1 MKLKIQNFAKIKDAD
16 IILDGITVIAGKNN
30 TGKSTVGKILDSMY
44 NSTNNLETKMR
55 RARKLRFR
63 NVLSS
68 KLNYAGNSVHLSP
81 AFIAET
87 VDNIFES
94 DDDNEVAN
102 ILEDLVEYALPDN
115 EIKDSMKLLKELIS
129 DFEEIQSIPD
139 EIFTMAILSNYFRE
153 MFNGNM
159 NNTEYLDTIARIEIQ
174 IKSGKNIIMF
184 QNNTCFEY
192 EFGFNPV
199 SSSVYLDNPILLDK
213 LNNTDV
219 MRMPRRYLSEQEYNL
234 YTKLAGERSSVEE
247 RAINEIINK
256 EKLDEVFQL
265 LNKVI
270 PGEITY
276 NQKYEYRT
284 EKGKNGIDIRS
295 MSTGL
300 KSFAI
305 LKQLIMNG
313 SLNDKDAVILDEP
326 EIHLHPEWQMIYAE
340 LIVILQQKFDL
351 NFIINTHS
359 SHFLETLDFYAV
371 KYGRKEIC
379 HYYLSEESDEECTFE
394 EVTHTPEK
402 IYKQLVDPSLL
413 LAREKEK
420 WEDEQEPV

>member
-139 EIFTMAILSNYFRE
+139 EIFTIAILSNYFRE

-184 QNNTCFEY
+184 HNNTCFEY

-284 EKGKNGIDIRS
+284 EKGK
-295 MSTGL
+295 M
-300 KSFAI
+300 
-305 LKQLIMNG
+305 
-313 SLNDKDAVILDEP
+313 
-326 EIHLHPEWQMIYAE
+326 E
-340 LIVILQQKFDL
+340 LIFDRCLLDSNHLQFS
-351 NFIINTHS
+351 NN
-359 SHFLETLDFYAV
+359 
-371 KYGRKEIC
+371 
-379 HYYLSEESDEECTFE
+379 
-394 EVTHTPEK
+394 
-402 IYKQLVDPSLL
+402 
-413 LAREKEK
+413 
-420 WEDEQEPV
+420 